1 MVVNIQEKKK
11 IVVVFV
17 KPSDNNIMKK
27 EHEKIEKYQEL
38 TVDLGRMWGIKISV
52 VPMMIGTVWVVT
64 PKLGEWLQQIPETT
78 SEISVL
84 KSTILA

>member
-1 MVVNIQEKKK
+1 M
-11 IVVVFV
+11 VVFV